1 MENET
6 SKPVNGEELRELSRR
21 NPELA
26 YNFLS
31 QNNDLWNE
39 IALNDPFDSAD
50 TLEEL
55 EPEQAGELILNIPVD
70 VSIKIFESFRP
81 RAIIEIVQN
90 LSSKVVEEIFS
101 QMDIEDVVDVFERST
116 VDEAEDLLEIINKS
130 TKLDINKRLAYPKD
144 SVGRLMSEEVAKIST
159 GLTVKEALGELKTL
173 HTDVEDIVYVYSVDK
188 NNSLSGVLS
197 FREIVFADQDQLI
210 EDVMLTNPIYINPTA
225 DQEEAARLIKQYE
238 LLALPV
244 VDKKNK
250 LIGQATISTALDVI
264 QTEIAEDFSQSFGA
278 GAEET
283 IFTPFQKSVKLR
295 LPWIAV
301 NMGLAFIVS
310 WLISQFD
317 ESIASDALLA
327 ALMPVVALVGGNSGA
342 QSLAIV
348 IRALAR
354 NDISEARVVQ
364 SLAIVIR
371 ALARNDISEA
381 RVVEVIGKQSLIGV
395 INGIFMAIFSFILL
409 SLVGLNSYA
418 LSLSIAVFGNIFIG
432 NLFGSS
438 IPLIL
443 RKLGFD
449 PALASNIFL
458 TLITD
463 IVGFAGFLG
472 IALLLI

>member
-1 MENET
+1 MENEI
-6 SKPVNGEELRELSRR
+6 SKPVNGAELRKLSRK
-21 NPELA
+21 NPDVA

-31 QNNDLWNE
+31 QNVEIWNE
-39 IALNDPFDSAD
+39 IASNDPFDSAD
-50 TLEEL
+50 TLEEF
-55 EPEQAGELILNIPVD
+55 EPKEAGELLLNIPVD
-70 VSIKIFESFRP
+70 VSIKIFESLRP
-81 RAIIEIVQN
+81 RAIIEIVQS
-90 LSSKVVEEIFS
+90 LGSSVVDEIFS
-101 QMDIEDVVDVFERST
+101 QMDTEDVVDVFERST
-116 VDEAEDLLEIINKS
+116 VDEAEDLLEILNKS
-130 TKLDINKRLAYPKD
+130 TKLNINKRLAYPKD

-159 GLTVKEALGELKTL
+159 GLTIKEALSELKNL
-173 HTDVEDIVYVYSVDK
+173 HTDVEDIVYVYSVDET
-188 NNSLSGVLS
+188 NSLSGVLS
-197 FREIVFADQDQLI
+197 FREIVFANQEELI
-210 EDVMLTNPIYINPTA
+210 ENVMIPNPIYINPTD

-244 VDKKNK
+244 IDKNNK

-283 IFTPFQKSVKLR
+283 IFTPFQKSIRLR

-310 WLISQFD
+310 WLIAQFD

-354 NDISEARVVQ
+354 NDISDARVG
-364 SLAIVIR
+364 
-371 ALARNDISEA
+371 
-381 RVVEVIGKQSLIGV
+381 EVIGKQSLIGV
-395 INGIFMAIFSFILL
+395 INGIFMGIFSFVLL
-409 SLVGLNSYA
+409 NIIGLNSYA
-418 LSLSIAVFGNIFIG
+418 LSLSIAIFGNMLIG
-432 NLFGSS
+432 NLFGAS
-438 IPLIL
+438 IPLVL